1 IYSFALAGEDL
12 CSLKVE
18 IIKFRNNDGQALI
31 NLFNKSDGFPSKRDK
46 AFQSQKLPIHSN
58 MATFHFKDI
67 PCGEYAIGIMH
78 DENNNLKMD
87 TNLIGIPK
95 EGYGVSNNV
104 KSKLGPPKYEDAKI
118 TLQSA
123 NTIIQIEMNYF

>member
-1 IYSFALAGEDL
+1 
-12 CSLKVE
+12 
-18 IIKFRNNDGQALI
+18 
-31 NLFNKSDGFPSKRDK
+31 
-46 AFQSQKLPIHSN
+46 
-58 MATFHFKDI
+58 
-67 PCGEYAIGIMH
+67 AIGIMH